1 MSAELDRAVKRLLAL
16 PTPGP
21 SLVDQ
26 LGDAH
31 AEIKR
36 LRGLLAEVNETV
48 RIPTPQGT
56 RAYTHFMR
64 DFDKIRAICVERDLT
79 KMEASNG

>member
-1 MSAELDRAVKRLLAL
+1 MSAELDRAVKRILAL
-16 PTPGP
+16 PIPGP

-36 LRGLLAEVNETV
+36 LRGLLREIASFSKGKAG
-48 RIPTPQGT
+48 GT
-56 RAYTHFMR
+56 HAQIFRLANC
-64 DFDKIRAICVERDLT
+64 AERDLT